1 MAEKKKAERFVSPKG
16 IASYPHLTK
25 PDTKFN
31 PDGEYKVSLI
41 VAGDDASKIVDFLTE
56 QHKAAVAR
64 AKKENAGKRVKE
76 SELPFI
82 ENDDD
87 GTVTFKFKM
96 KAKVAPKKG
105 DPFEQKPALFD
116 AKGKPLTG
124 DPKVGGG
131 SVIKVSYE
139 VVPYYTA
146 IAGAGVSLRMKA
158 VQIIELKE
166 YSGGGTAESY
176 GFGEEE
182 GFEAGEDDNDNA
194 NDPPFDA
201 DKPAAGGSAGGGD
214 CKQSGEDEDF

>member
-16 IASYPHLTK
+16 IASYPYLTN

-41 VAGDDASKIVDFLTE
+41 VAGDDASKAIAFLTE
-56 QHKAAVAR
+56 QHKEAVSK

-76 SELPFI
+76 GELPFI
-82 ENDDD
+82 ENDD
-87 GTVTFKFKM
+87 GTVTFKFKL
-96 KAKVAPKKG
+96 KAKVTPKKG

-124 DPKVGGG
+124 EPKIGGG

-146 IAGAGVSLRMKA
+146 IAGAGVSLRLKA
-158 VQIIELKE
+158 VQIIELKA
-166 YSGGGTAESY
+166 YSGGGNAESY

-182 GFEAGEDDNDNA
+182 GFEASEED

-201 DKPAAGGSAGGGD
+201 DEPPAGGDTGGD
-214 CKQSGEDEDF
+214 ADEEDF

>member
-1 MAEKKKAERFVSPKG
+1 MTEKKKVERFVSPKG
-16 IASYPHLTK
+16 VASYPYLSK

-41 VAGDDASKIVDFLTE
+41 VAGDDASKVIALLTE
-56 QHKAAVAR
+56 KHEAAVAQ

-76 SELPFI
+76 GELPFI
-82 ENDDD
+82 ENEDD
-87 GTVTFKFKM
+87 GTVTFKFKL
-96 KAKVAPKKG
+96 KAKVTPKKG

-124 DPKVGGG
+124 APKVGGG
-131 SVIKVSYE
+131 STIKTSYE

-146 IAGAGVSLRMKA
+146 IAGAGVSLRLKA

-166 YSGGGTAESY
+166 YSGGGNAESY

-182 GFEAGEDDNDNA
+182 GFEAGKDDTT
-194 NDPPFDA
+194 PFDTS
-201 DKPAAGGSAGGGD
+201 DSTTTD
-214 CKQSGEDEDF
+214 EEDF

>member
-1 MAEKKKAERFVSPKG
+1 MTEKKKVERFVSPKG
-16 IASYPHLTK
+16 VASYPYLSK

-41 VAGDDASKIVDFLTE
+41 VAGDDASKVIALLTE
-56 QHKAAVAR
+56 KHEAAVAQ

-76 SELPFI
+76 GELPFI
-82 ENDDD
+82 ENEDD
-87 GTVTFKFKM
+87 GTVTFKFKL

-124 DPKVGGG
+124 APKVGGG
-131 SVIKVSYE
+131 STIKVSYE

-146 IAGAGVSLRMKA
+146 IAGAGVSLRLKA

-166 YSGGGTAESY
+166 YSGGGNAESY

-182 GFEAGEDDNDNA
+182 GFEAGKDDTT
-194 NDPPFDA
+194 PFDA
-201 DKPAAGGSAGGGD
+201 SDSTTTD
-214 CKQSGEDEDF
+214 EEDF

>member
-16 IASYPHLTK
+16 IASYPYLTK

-41 VAGDDASKIVDFLTE
+41 VAGDDASKAIDFLTE
-56 QHKAAVAR
+56 KHNASVAQ

-76 SELPFI
+76 GELPFI
-82 ENDDD
+82 ENDD

-96 KAKVAPKKG
+96 KAKVTPKKG

-124 DPKVGGG
+124 EPKIGGG

-146 IAGAGVSLRMKA
+146 IAGAGVSLRLKA

-166 YSGGGTAESY
+166 YSGGGNAESY

-182 GFEAGEDDNDNA
+182 GFEADDED
-194 NDPPFDA
+194 NDPPFDT
-201 DKPAAGGSAGGGD
+201 DETTAGGDTGGD
-214 CKQSGEDEDF
+214 DEEDF

>member
-1 MAEKKKAERFVSPKG
+1 MAEKKKVERFVSPKG
-16 IASYPHLTK
+16 IASYPYLTK

-41 VAGDDASKIVDFLTE
+41 VAGDDASKAIDFLTE
-56 QHKAAVAR
+56 KHNASVAQ

-76 SELPFI
+76 GELPFI
-82 ENDDD
+82 ENDD

-96 KAKVAPKKG
+96 KAKVTPKKG

-124 DPKVGGG
+124 EPKIGGG
-131 SVIKVSYE
+131 STIKVSYE

-146 IAGAGVSLRMKA
+146 IAGAGVSLRLKA

-166 YSGGGTAESY
+166 YSGGGNAESY

-182 GFEAGEDDNDNA
+182 GFEADDED
-194 NDPPFDA
+194 NDPPFDT
-201 DKPAAGGSAGGGD
+201 DETTAGGNTGGND
-214 CKQSGEDEDF
+214 EEDF

>member
-1 MAEKKKAERFVSPKG
+1 MTEKKKAERFVSPKG

-41 VAGDDASKIVDFLTE
+41 VAGDVASKAIDFLTE
-56 QHKAAVAR
+56 QHEAAVAQV
-64 AKKENAGKRVKE
+64 KKENAGKRVKE

-82 ENDDD
+82 ENDD
-87 GTVTFKFKM
+87 GTVTFKFKL
-96 KAKVAPKKG
+96 KAKVTPKKG

-124 DPKVGGG
+124 EPKVGGG
-131 SVIKVSYE
+131 STIKVCYE

-146 IAGAGVSLRMKA
+146 IAGAGVSLRLKA

-166 YSGGGTAESY
+166 YSGGGNAESY
-176 GFGEEE
+176 GFCEED
-182 GFEAGEDDNDNA
+182 GFEAGEDDTPTFA
-194 NDPPFDA
+194 A
-201 DKPAAGGSAGGGD
+201 DEPTAGGEEA
-214 CKQSGEDEDF
+214 DF

>member
-16 IASYPHLTK
+16 IASYPYLTN

-41 VAGDDASKIVDFLTE
+41 VAGADASKAIDFLTE
-56 QHKAAVAR
+56 KHKAAVAQ

-82 ENDDD
+82 ENDD
-87 GTVTFKFKM
+87 GTVTFKFKL
-96 KAKVAPKKG
+96 KAKVTPKKG

-124 DPKVGGG
+124 ETKVGGG
-131 SVIKVSYE
+131 STIKVSYE

-146 IAGAGVSLRMKA
+146 IAGAGISLRLKA

-166 YSGGGTAESY
+166 YSGGGNAESY

-182 GFEAGEDDNDNA
+182 GFEAGEGDT
-194 NDPPFDA
+194 PPFDT
-201 DKPAAGGSAGGGD
+201 DEPSAGGGGGD
-214 CKQSGEDEDF
+214 EEDF

>member
-1 MAEKKKAERFVSPKG
+1 MAEKKKVERFVSPKG
-16 IASYPHLTK
+16 IASYPYLTN

-41 VAGDDASKIVDFLTE
+41 VAGEDASKAIDFLTE
-56 QHKAAVAR
+56 KHQAAVAQ
-64 AKKENAGKRVKE
+64 AKKENAGKRVKAG
-76 SELPFI
+76 ELPCI
-82 ENDDD
+82 ENDD

-96 KAKVAPKKG
+96 KAKVTPKKG

-124 DPKVGGG
+124 ETKVGGG
-131 SVIKVSYE
+131 STIKVSYE

-146 IAGAGVSLRMKA
+146 IAGAGVSLRLKA

-166 YSGGGTAESY
+166 YSGGGNAESY

-182 GFEAGEDDNDNA
+182 GFEADDEDNA
-194 NDPPFDA
+194 PPFDT
-201 DKPAAGGSAGGGD
+201 DETTAGGDTVGD
-214 CKQSGEDEDF
+214 DEEDF